1 MPSVRKNP
9 SPIKSTGSLVPVTP
23 LEIDRVRRSVLD
35 VVRKNI
41 PKVRDV
47 LSGSTNWSNQQVRLF
62 AVMLNKVMPDL
73 HHSFNQHSVE
83 HKTVT
88 ELTIDELQQI
98 ASKAD
103 EVDKEMI
110 EVAKEVIKD
119 GNKTQEGTNNSSDEE
134 VSKRTGD
141 KASAVR

>member
-9 SPIKSTGSLVPVTP
+9 SPTKSTGSLVPVTP

-110 EVAKEVIKD
+110 EVAKEEIKD
-119 GNKTQEGTNNSSDEE
+119 GNKTQEGANNSSDEE
-134 VSKRTGD
+134 VSRREGD
-141 KASAVR
+141 KANDVR